1 MANVLQRRQGSQ
13 EQIKQLT
20 IPYFENWTGEP
31 FKWRWNANMKFGGET
46 CKWKRKKTD
55 QLKLK
60 LSYQRKYNNNIYK
73 VLTDF
78 IFQK

>member
-31 FKWRWNANMKFGGET
+31 FK
-46 CKWKRKKTD
+46 
-55 QLKLK
+55 
-60 LSYQRKYNNNIYK
+60 
-73 VLTDF
+73 
-78 IFQK
+78 